1 MSDRSGLVYREDFL
15 GDPAAWAAL
24 KDLLE
29 DVFGIDL
36 GPLDR
41 LGGPDPS
48 SLPSAYF
55 DAAGRCVANF
65 TAFSM
70 PLLINGR
77 TVKAA
82 GLQSGAV
89 RTDYRGRGLFR
100 DLVRRTV
107 ERCDA
112 LGFEA
117 VALYTDKPAL
127 YEPHGFEVVPQ
138 HRFSGPAPIVP
149 TGSSPSMRRLDLHDA
164 ADLALL
170 QRLLRA
176 RSPVSQHFAVCGQAT
191 MFLINA
197 LFLDDLTLSYLPAQ
211 DAVIAW
217 RAADNGPFEL
227 LDVVAAEVPSLVT
240 ILQALGVRPE
250 RVEAAFPPDRL
261 DWKGEAVAETVD
273 LQFMVRGKTGLMP
286 SRPGRLSPMAEF

>member
-1 MSDRSGLVYREDFL
+1 MSDRAGLVRREDFF
-15 GDPAAWAAL
+15 GDPAGWAAVR
-24 KDLLE
+24 DLLE

-55 DAAGRCVANF
+55 DVAGRCVANF

-70 PLLINGR
+70 PLMIDGR

-89 RTDYRGRGLFR
+89 RTEYRGRGLFR
-100 DLVRRTV
+100 DLVRRTL

-112 LGFEA
+112 GGFEA
-117 VALYTDKPAL
+117 IALYTDKPAL
-127 YEPHGFEVVPQ
+127 YEPYGFSVVPE
-138 HRFSGPAPIVP
+138 HRFCGPAPVVPAGSGPA
-149 TGSSPSMRRLDLHDA
+149 TRRLDLHDA

-170 QRLLRA
+170 RRLLRE
-176 RSPVSQHFAVCGQAT
+176 RTPVSQRFAVCGQAT

-197 LFLDDLTLSYLPAQ
+197 LFLDRLTLSHMPTQ

-217 RAADNGPFEL
+217 RAGDDGTFEL
-227 LDVVAAEVPSLVT
+227 LDVIATEVPLLAT
-240 ILQALGVRPE
+240 ILQALGVRPARME
-250 RVEAAFPPDRL
+250 VAFPPDRL
-261 DWKGEAVAETVD
+261 DWQGEAVAEAGD
-273 LQFMVRGKTGLMP
+273 LRFMMRGKAGLLP
-286 SRPGRLSPMAEF
+286 AGPGRLSPMAEF

>member
-1 MSDRSGLVYREDFL
+1 MSDHSGLVHRKDFI

-36 GPLDR
+36 APLDR

-48 SLPSAYF
+48 SLPLAYF
-55 DAAGRCVANF
+55 DPAGRCIANF

-70 PLLINGR
+70 PLMIDGR
-77 TVKAA
+77 MVKAA

-89 RTDYRGRGLFR
+89 RTEYRGRGLFR
-100 DLVRRTV
+100 DLIRRTL

-117 VALYTDKPAL
+117 VALYTDKPGL

-138 HRFSGPAPIVP
+138 HRFSGPAPMLP
-149 TGSSPSMRRLDLHDA
+149 AGSFPGERRLDLHDRE
-164 ADLALL
+164 DLALL
-170 QRLLRA
+170 KRLLRE
-176 RSPVSQHFAVCGQAT
+176 RTPVSQHFAVCGQMT
-191 MFLINA
+191 MFLVNT

-227 LDVVAAEVPSLVT
+227 LDVVAAEVPPLVT

-250 RVEAAFPPDRL
+250 MVEAAFPTDRL
-261 DWKGEAVAETVD
+261 DWQGEAVAETGD
-273 LQFMVRGKTGLMP
+273 LRFMVRSKTGLMP